1 MKYYT
6 FYREDNKFD
15 DITTDIILKKVIKE
29 KIRWYQYLVI
39 GISEYHKDYE
49 KNVSYLTLKYG
60 DEMRNNCLVT
70 DRTPVPF
77 KDYQPKEPRWLR

>member
-1 MKYYT
+1 MKHYT
-6 FYREDNKFD
+6 FYRENNKFD
-15 DITTDIILKKVIKE
+15 DILKDPAIKKLIYTKISWRNYLRIALNDIDDKLE
-29 KIRWYQYLVI
+29 
-39 GISEYHKDYE
+39 
-49 KNVSYLTLKYG
+49 SYITLKYG